1 MRYWLVV
8 CYVGHC
14 GRRKNLREIGLA
26 IEAKTCVDALLI
38 AKTFPAVKHTN
49 SKYLNGAREIT
60 YAEYVERRKVSAYE
74 KALRSY

>member
-14 GRRKNLREIGLA
+14 GSRKRLREIGLA

-38 AKTFPAVKHTN
+38 AKSFPAVKHHGGQ
-49 SKYLNGAREIT
+49 YLNGAKEIT
-60 YAEYVERRKVSAYE
+60 YDEYVMRRRETAYV
-74 KALRSY
+74 KALRSM